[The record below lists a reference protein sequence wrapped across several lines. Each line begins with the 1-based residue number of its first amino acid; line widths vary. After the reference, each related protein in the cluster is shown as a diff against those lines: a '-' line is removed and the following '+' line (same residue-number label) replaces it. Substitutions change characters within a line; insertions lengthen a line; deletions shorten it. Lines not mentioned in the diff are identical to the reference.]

1 MSDVSNEDDS
11 ADNDRDETWT
21 PPSVISENETK
32 QLEATNNELV
42 KKLQNLEATYA
53 EEGQA
58 KYEAERRTEIA
69 EKKLEALQDR
79 LKRETEDN
87 EKLSDKL
94 RQHSEDSNKRI
105 KTLQTKLE
113 ETESNHQQLIDKH
126 HLETKEKCLLS
137 KKVIEQEREYDAII
151 KKLVLELNETKT
163 ELLNVPDKY
172 QELQRELS
180 KDLCEQRSE
189 YDIEL
194 RKVKTEAVEAN
205 NQVKTVTDFY
215 RREKEENRQLQKV
228 ISIMTEELEIG
239 KKKLSEKEVEIDKY
253 LNDFHSIFEGQKRE
267 SEYTTDQDD
276 LHETTH
282 LMSSEVNKDILQYVG
297 EKVISNSVLQ
307 KYPDVK
313 LKRKSDRLILICS
326 SQEMVNDVQ
335 QFLNDMIT
343 FAGDTLSWSLGHTHN
358 ETQSDS
364 NSSDES
370 NQTMVSFEMSSDDY
384 DKLKFFCKDDIFQ
397 HASYDG
403 TNLKL
408 KLKSPAERQKNEDII
423 ISHLQQL
430 LWLEHVTVHYVEP
443 LQQDVTKGVIAEE
456 FPTIYCQINNN
467 VIQLYGDELSIL
479 TRAKQRLEMIL
490 NINQQILEERK
501 DKDIPDSD
509 NIDVFKSKEI
519 DYISTNHF
527 ASRSFSMND
536 VRYDDEIPANCVFT
550 TAEGINVK
558 VYFGSILNLEVE
570 CIVKATNEN
579 MSFRYGNSAPV
590 YEAARKQYKYEC
602 ENNSRRYGTL
612 KVGTC
617 VSSSSTNLYYKY
629 VIHTAEPRWQ
639 DYRENEKH
647 KCALDLKQSIMC
659 CLVEADKLRMK
670 SIALP
675 FVSTGIS
682 PIPKDMCAKEYCK
695 AIEEYSRI
703 RNNTSSLLEI
713 YFVDKNYALIS
724 LIRQEFAK
732 AFIKSGKRYVS
743 KQEPGRQNLKPFS
756 KSTNVRAAQ
765 LRVRTRMDS
774 RNSEVCSIC
783 WNTMMQPKKLQ
794 CGHLFC
800 SACIDHHF
808 KNEPTCP
815 QCGGIQGSQTGI
827 QPQGRMETNIKSS
840 SLCGFPDTDTIEI
853 VYVIPS
859 GIQGE
864 EHPHPGRLFEGITR
878 RAYLPNNTK
887 GQLVVKL
894 LKKAFDRRLVF
905 TIGTSRTTGKTGV
918 IWNDISHKTNPEPNA
933 AFGFPDDTYF
943 DRVLDD
949 LCFKGVTEKDIEP

>member
-1 MSDVSNEDDS
+1 
-11 ADNDRDETWT
+11 
-21 PPSVISENETK
+21 
-32 QLEATNNELV
+32 
-42 KKLQNLEATYA
+42 
-53 EEGQA
+53 
-58 KYEAERRTEIA
+58 
-69 EKKLEALQDR
+69 
-79 LKRETEDN
+79 
-87 EKLSDKL
+87 
-94 RQHSEDSNKRI
+94 
-105 KTLQTKLE
+105 
-113 ETESNHQQLIDKH
+113 
-126 HLETKEKCLLS
+126 
-137 KKVIEQEREYDAII
+137 
-151 KKLVLELNETKT
+151 
-163 ELLNVPDKY
+163 
-172 QELQRELS
+172 
-180 KDLCEQRSE
+180 
-189 YDIEL
+189 
-194 RKVKTEAVEAN
+194 
-205 NQVKTVTDFY
+205 
-215 RREKEENRQLQKV
+215 
-228 ISIMTEELEIG
+228 MTEELEIG
-239 KKKLSEKEVEIDKY
+239 KKKLSEKDVEIDKY

-267 SEYTTDQDD
+267 SEYPTDQDD
-276 LHETTH
+276 LLETTH

-326 SQEMVNDVQ
+326 SQEMVNGVQ

-358 ETQSDS
+358 ETQSDA
-364 NSSDES
+364 NSSDDS

-408 KLKSPAERQKNEDII
+408 KLKSPAERQKYEDII

-501 DKDIPDSD
+501 DNDIPDSD

-519 DYISTNHF
+519 DYISLNHF

-536 VRYDDEIPANCVFT
+536 VRYDDEVPANWVFT
-550 TAEGINVK
+550 TAEGISVK

-612 KVGTC
+612 QVGTC
-617 VSSSSTNLYYKY
+617 VSPSSNNLYYKY
-629 VIHTAEPRWQ
+629 FIHIAEPRWQ

-647 KCALDLKQSIMC
+647 KCALDLKQSIVC

-682 PIPKDMCAKEYCK
+682 PIPKDMCAEEYCK

-713 YFVDKNYALIS
+713 HFIDKNYALIS
-724 LIRQEFAK
+724 LIKQEFAK
-732 AFIKSGKRYVS
+732 AFIKSGKHYVN
-743 KQEPGRQNLKPFS
+743 KQEPGRQNFKPFS

-794 CGHLFC
+794 CSHLFC
-800 SACIDHHF
+800 SVCIDRHF
-808 KNEPTCP
+808 KNESTCP
-815 QCGGIQGSQTGI
+815 QCDGIQGSQTGI
-827 QPQGRMETNIKSS
+827 QPLGKMKTNIKSS
-840 SLCGFPDTDTIEI
+840 SLCGFPGTDTIEI
-853 VYVIPS
+853 VYIIPS
-859 GIQGE
+859 GIQGA
-864 EHPHPGRLFEGITR
+864 EHPNPGRPFEGIKR

-887 GQLVVKL
+887 GQLIAKL
-894 LKKAFDRRLVF
+894 LQIAFDRRLIF
-905 TIGTSRTTGKTGV
+905 TIGTSRTTGKTGVV

-933 AFGFPDDTYF
+933 MFGFPDDMYF

-949 LCFKGVTEKDIEP
+949 LGFKGVTEKDIQP